1 MTTGV
6 DVIMSEPKCMQLGD
20 TSISITEYY
29 DFMSY
34 DEEDCSDI
42 SHSQLQQQQ
51 VIPPPQQ
58 PPKYK
63 WGPVVEK
70 VSKMKAAWL
79 ESTLTTLNNALK
91 PIQAEGSVEA
101 DSSGTPW
108 LKVEPL
114 DGSEEMSDWQKQ
126 VKDVLNEHFPDY
138 REEAIPLPDYCQADI
153 MKSAELLASAQNDVT
168 VTSAGSSLIIAG
180 GSASVQETILKAK
193 DMISDFE
200 ISTEEKTYPRKHVN
214 YLKKFCKHVLDSIP
228 AVLDYTLDP
237 DLKVIVVYGNK
248 KVRESFWWQV
258 QSEISN
264 IQEKSITVQHE
275 HFKLL
280 SSNRGK
286 ERIEEIIGMKP
297 IMFELESN
305 PPDYTLCFL
314 SPPHVDKET
323 LKRIRDKFKT
333 LLISGSLSLTY
344 EKLRLCSDKKWR
356 ELIEGIQK
364 NNLVLVTVEDSSKKI
379 IITGEPI
386 HVDDAFIKIDNFLSE
401 HTSVEERLN
410 IEFHKWSV
418 MKNNF
423 KDELDKIKHAMGK
436 HVKVTWPESKLQT
449 SVYIVIRGDPNKVDD
464 VKLKLVALQSEVCSK
479 EEKLCNIP
487 AAIKVVES
495 MEDRIRVLEGQYGAC
510 IDVSLTCDDR
520 SASSS
525 QSSSVAPSKLCSA
538 TCPNEVRLS
547 VYAGDFTKHNHVDS
561 IITFIPPNPT
571 YQEEIIKA
579 LFSAGG
585 PPFQDDFKR
594 KIGQFIHQSPGEIF
608 KSFHGQLQCNELFH
622 CFLHPWVDGSSN
634 EEFYLEECLNKA
646 LHSTR
651 RCNTILFT
659 PSSLKYPADVFAKNM
674 ISSLC
679 SNSSISSDMTVAVYV
694 NDISQA
700 QEFECQLKQN
710 DCRIIT
716 PVSTQLTLPVNS
728 SAHQVHQVARSISSP
743 ISSYITLLRG
753 SLLEQQVLV
762 SISFVIFT
770 NITLYLYNMNRLKFM
785 SIPQIQILT

>member
-1 MTTGV
+1 MIFVTTGV

-34 DEEDCSDI
+34 DEEDCSDVSPSMAA
-42 SHSQLQQQQ
+42 SHSQQQ

-63 WGPVVEK
+63 WGPVVE
-70 VSKMKAAWL
+70 VVNKMKAAWL
-79 ESTLTTLNNALK
+79 ESTLTTLNNTLK
-91 PIQAEGSVEA
+91 PIQAEGSMEA

-126 VKDVLNEHFPDY
+126 VQDVLNEHFPDY

-153 MKSAELLASAQNDVT
+153 MKSTELLASAQNDVT

-193 DMISDFE
+193 DMISDLE
-200 ISTEEKTYPRKHVN
+200 VSTEEKTYPRKHVN
-214 YLKKFCKHVLDSIP
+214 YLKKFCKHALDSIP

-237 DLKVIVVYGNK
+237 DLKVIVVSGNK
-248 KVRESFWWQV
+248 KVRESFWCQV

-264 IQEKSITVQHE
+264 IQEKSIPVEHE

-286 ERIEEIIGMKP
+286 ERIEEVIGMKR

-314 SPPHVDKET
+314 SPPHVEKET

-333 LLISGSLSLTY
+333 LLISGSFSISC

-356 ELIEGIQK
+356 ELIESIQK
-364 NNLVLVTVEDSSKKI
+364 NIFVLVTVEDSSKKI
-379 IITGEPI
+379 TVTGEPI
-386 HVDDAFIKIDNFLSE
+386 HLKDVIEKIENFLSE

-410 IEFHKWSV
+410 IDFHEWRV
-418 MKNNF
+418 MESSFKN
-423 KDELDKIKHAMGK
+423 DLDKIKHNMGK
-436 HVKVTWPESKLQT
+436 HVKITWPEPELRV
-449 SVYIVIRGDPNKVDD
+449 SVCIVIRGDPNKVDD
-464 VKLKLVALQSEVCSK
+464 VKHKLEELQSKVCSK

-495 MEDRIRVLEGQYGAC
+495 MEDKIRVLEGQYGAC
-510 IDVSLTCDDR
+510 IDVSLTSDDT
-520 SASSS
+520 SS

-538 TCPNEVRLS
+538 TCPNEVRIS

-571 YQEEIIKA
+571 YQEEIFKL
-579 LFSAGG
+579 LFMAGG

-594 KIGQFIHQSPGEIF
+594 KIGQFIDQSPGEIF
-608 KSFHGQLQCNELFH
+608 KSSHGQLQCNEILH
-622 CFLHPWVDGSSN
+622 CFLHPWVNGSSN

-651 RCNTILFT
+651 HCNTILFT
-659 PSSLKYPADVFAKNM
+659 PSSLKYPAATFANSM
-674 ISSLC
+674 ISSLS
-679 SNSSISSDMTVAVYV
+679 SNLSISSDMTVAVYV

-700 QEFECQLKQN
+700 REFESQLQQN
-710 DCRIIT
+710 NCRIVT
-716 PVSTQLTLPVNS
+716 PVSTLPVRS

-743 ISSYITLLRG
+743 ISSYITLSRG
-753 SLLEQQVLV
+753 SLLEQQVL
-762 SISFVIFT
+762 SISF
-770 NITLYLYNMNRLKFM
+770 RHQ
-785 SIPQIQILT
+785 SLTFYF